1 MDAQIQPLPAL
12 PDKAPGLNGY
22 TYKPRFGIV
31 IPCDDEEN
39 HKEVYENLVAQGYKC
54 KVVRI

>member
-1 MDAQIQPLPAL
+1 MDAQKQPLPAL

-22 TYKPRFGIV
+22 TYRARFGIV
-31 IPCDDEEN
+31 IPCDDEGR
-39 HKEVYENLVAQGYKC
+39 HKEVYKALVAQGYDC